1 MPVTLRRTR
10 TWLVQVLIAL
20 AAPVALAWA
29 LLTMRRDM
37 IAGLPPAIVGRELI
51 MVTMA
56 AIAAPI
62 VVMKTLGAL
71 RFRFVIDSAGLT
83 IRTPDI
89 TAALPWSDI
98 ESVILDDLRILVVP
112 DPGHQRAD
120 YPGIGRFAGTTSDGR
135 SCFEVLVLSQVR
147 ESPAAIA
154 SALAEHAGPRFTDAR
169 RPARHG
175 GTGSHSAPPG

>member
-1 MPVTLRRTR
+1 MTLHRTR

-29 LLTMRRDM
+29 LLTTRRDM

-51 MVTMA
+51 MVIFA

-62 VVMKTLGAL
+62 VMTKTLGAL

-89 TAALPWSDI
+89 TAAVPWSGV
-98 ESVILDDLRILVVP
+98 ESVILDDLRVLIVP
-112 DPGHQRAD
+112 DPGYQTTTF
-120 YPGIGRFAGTTSDGR
+120 PGIGRFTGTTPDGR
-135 SCFEVLVLSQVR
+135 RCFEVLVLAQVR

-154 SALAEHAGPRFTDAR
+154 SALAEHAGPRFADTR
-169 RPARHG
+169 RV
-175 GTGSHSAPPG
+175 